1 MKQILYAFLLFLL
14 LSALASAAEWKTAA
28 QDTNMNVGESFKVD
42 NYIITLTD
50 IAKNSD
56 GNTTAAVFT
65 VFENDIRK
73 DIVVV
78 ELGKST
84 EFIDGSYKVS
94 LNSIHRGKLWCSC
107 DYLVRPIF
115 VFSSETTA
123 CKNYNKTIV
132 YAELQ
137 KANAVNVKT
146 KYIIN
151 DITLSGSKPAQKGYN
166 SMTVNDNLTN
176 ATIKWT
182 GQGTITLKVTYKDTD
197 GNRYEQTYNV
207 LENTIMST
215 LEQAKSNN
223 TISETTVTTKR
234 ISPGRL
240 AAEKKVFKNA
250 ITRAMK
256 YIDFS
261 EESKA
266 DLNRII
272 NEL

>member
-1 MKQILYAFLLFLL
+1 MKRIFYAILL
-14 LSALASAAEWKTAA
+14 LLLLPTLASAEEWKPAA

-42 NYIITLTD
+42 NYVITLTD

-56 GNTTAAVFT
+56 GSTTAAVFT

-73 DIVVV
+73 DIAVV

-84 EFIDGSYKVS
+84 EFLDGNYKVS

-107 DYLVRPIF
+107 DYLVRPVF
-115 VFSSETTA
+115 VFSSKTTA

-137 KANAVNVKT
+137 KADAVNVKT
-146 KYIIN
+146 KYTIN

-223 TISETTVTTKR
+223 TISETTISTKK

-256 YIDFS
+256 YINFS

-266 DLNRII
+266 DLNRIMS
-272 NEL
+272 EL

>member
-1 MKQILYAFLLFLL
+1 MKQILYAFLLILL
-14 LSALASAAEWKTAA
+14 LPAIASAEEWKTAA

-42 NYIITLTD
+42 NYVITLTD

-56 GNTTAAVFT
+56 GSTTAAAFT

-78 ELGKST
+78 EPGKST
-84 EFIDGSYKVS
+84 EFLDGSYRVS

-107 DYLVRPIF
+107 DYLVRPVF
-115 VFSSETTA
+115 VFSSKTTA

-146 KYIIN
+146 KYTIN
-151 DITLSGSKPAQKGYN
+151 EITLSGSKPAQKSYN

-182 GQGTITLKVTYKDTD
+182 GSGTVTLKVTYKDTD
-197 GNRYEQTYNV
+197 GNIYEQTYSV
-207 LENTIMST
+207 LENTVINN
-215 LEQAKSNN
+215 LEQTNSNN
-223 TISETTVTTKR
+223 NISETTISTKK
-234 ISPGRL
+234 ISPGKL

-272 NEL
+272 SEI

>member
-1 MKQILYAFLLFLL
+1 MRQILYAFLLFLL
-14 LSALASAAEWKTAA
+14 LSALASAEEWKPAA

-42 NYIITLTD
+42 NYVITLTD

-56 GNTTAAVFT
+56 GSTTAAVFA

-84 EFIDGSYKVS
+84 EFLDGNYKVS

-107 DYLVRPIF
+107 DYLVRPVF
-115 VFSSETTA
+115 VFYSETTHN
-123 CKNYNKTIV
+123 KNYNKTTV
-132 YAELQ
+132 YTKLQ
-137 KANAVNVKT
+137 HANAVNVKT
-146 KYIIN
+146 KYAIN
-151 DITLSGSKPAQKGYN
+151 DIKLSGNKPSQKTYDALAI
-166 SMTVNDNLTN
+166 NDNLTN

-182 GQGTITLKVTYKDTD
+182 GSGTVTLKVTYKDTD

-215 LEQAKSNN
+215 LEQAESNN
-223 TISETTVTTKR
+223 TISETTISTKK

-256 YIDFS
+256 YINFS